1 MHDKHIRIL
10 AIVATIAAICMYT
23 SYIFQIHAGHKASP
37 IQPLCAAIN
46 CTLWVVYG
54 LFKTPRDLPVA
65 IANAPGIVLGI
76 ITCITSF

>member
-1 MHDKHIRIL
+1 M
-10 AIVATIAAICMYT
+10 
-23 SYIFQIHAGHKASP
+23 
-37 IQPLCAAIN
+37 
-46 CTLWVVYG
+46 YG